1 MKSGWIKLHRKVLE
15 NPIFSS
21 EKGFRLWIW
30 CLLKAGHK
38 EKDVYLGNEKIHL
51 KEGEFI
57 FGRGSASEQLGI
69 KESTIRNW
77 MKTLKQDRYIDI
89 KPTNKYS
96 LIKVRNWEQYQDTEQ
111 GDGQQSKNK
120 LKTKQKQMDTNKNDK
135 NDKNDKEYNSMSPIK
150 ISDQSNI
157 ELSKLLFKKI
167 LKNNPNFKEPNI
179 NKWSDDFRKMKEIDR
194 RTDEQ
199 IKYLILWSQSND
211 FWHKNILSPIKL
223 RKHFDR
229 LIVEVRSNKSN
240 NKISKG
246 VRIC

>member
-1 MKSGWIKLHRKVLE
+1 MEWKGATIWLRKTIE
-15 NPIFSS
+15 SDIFYW
-21 EKGFRLWIW
+21 KPDKWFKIW
-30 CLLKAGHK
+30 FFIINKVNHT
-38 EKDVYLGNEKIHL
+38 DNHL
-51 KEGEFI
+51 FK
-57 FGRGSASEQLGI
+57 RGSNFTTYNEIALYTKATKNQIDKFLRWAKQEKMLTTQ
-69 KESTIRNW
+69 
-77 MKTLKQDRYIDI
+77 KTTRG
-89 KPTNKYS
+89 
-96 LIKVRNWEQYQDTEQ
+96 LIVFVLSYVKYQDYI
-111 GDGQQSKNK
+111 
-120 LKTKQKQMDTNKNDK
+120 KTKRDKVVETEEKRKRNKDDTINNNDK